1 MPETNVIS
9 NWPVEIHR
17 DQVVRMSKPKSPLVS
32 VIVPVYN
39 GQETACRAVDSALEQ
54 TYLEREI
61 IVVDDGSTDSSVEL
75 LRGYGR
81 RIQLIP
87 QKHRG
92 ISITGNTGLRA
103 ARGEY
108 IALLDCD
115 DTWIPEK
122 LQLQVE
128 ILNKYPSVGLT
139 FGKSELVKQEGRKT
153 RFPPCQF

>member
-17 DQVVRMSKPKSPLVS
+17 DQVREMSKPKSPLVS

-61 IVVDDGSTDSSVEL
+61 IVVDDGSTDSSLEL

-92 ISITGNTGLRA
+92 VSITRNTGLKA

-108 IALLDCD
+108 IALLDLSL
-115 DTWIPEK
+115 IH
-122 LQLQVE
+122 
-128 ILNKYPSVGLT
+128 I
-139 FGKSELVKQEGRKT
+139 
-153 RFPPCQF
+153 